1 MKTSKFQNTAMERY
15 KHIRTFKKP
24 VYNITV
30 QKPYTLKT
38 YKYEKSKIIRVQKNK
53 KDGNYKDKKQYTSIN
68 SNQFKF
74 EAIAHRYWND
84 KSIFRC

>member
-1 MKTSKFQNTAMERY
+1 MKKIYTMKTSKFQNTAMERY

-38 YKYEKSKIIRVQKNK
+38 YMKSQKLSEYKKIRRTEIIKIKN
-53 KDGNYKDKKQYTSIN
+53 NTHQ
-68 SNQFKF
+68 
-74 EAIAHRYWND
+74 
-84 KSIFRC
+84 

>member
-38 YKYEKSKIIRVQKNK
+38 Y
-53 KDGNYKDKKQYTSIN
+53 NYKDKKQDTSIN

-74 EAIAHRYWND
+74 EAIAHRYWNK

>member
-38 YKYEKSKIIRVQKNK
+38 YMKSQKLSEYKKIKRTEIIKIKN
-53 KDGNYKDKKQYTSIN
+53 NTHQ
-68 SNQFKF
+68 
-74 EAIAHRYWND
+74 
-84 KSIFRC
+84 